1 MPYNNALTL
10 KVANRGDFSTLLI
23 VLMALSLLSASLSAQ
38 PVLLILVSIVVFGAG
53 WFEHILHSS
62 KVSDMNLISIILPD
76 GQVRIKLH
84 GESKIEGYMCG
95 QQWCT
100 SHVAVLRYKSEE
112 GRLRYRVF
120 LRRQQHSNDY
130 RRLRVWLRHD
140 YRNDTGNKHVSG
152 MAR

>member
-1 MPYNNALTL
+1 MPYNNPLTL
-10 KVANRGDFSTLLI
+10 KVANRGDFSTPLF
-23 VLMALSLLSASLSAQ
+23 VLMAFAFLSAVLSAQ
-38 PVLLILVSIVVFGAG
+38 PALLIFLSVVVFGAG
-53 WFEHILHSS
+53 WFLSILDSS
-62 KVSDMNLISIILPD
+62 KVNNTKLISIILTD
-76 GQVRIKLH
+76 GQVRIKLS
-84 GESKIEGYMCG
+84 GESKIEGYLCG

-120 LRRQQHSNDY
+120 LSGQQHSNDY

-140 YRNDTGNKHVSG
+140 YRNDTGNKNVSG